1 MRASVKHKLILLFPI
16 CEDASP
22 AASQIEFV
30 SIREI
35 GVKKSFVAFGCS
47 ARHFGNVNEL
57 GKFLVIAGLLLAAV
71 GALLWSGFGK
81 GWLGRLPG
89 DIHYSK
95 GDFSF
100 HFPIVT
106 CLLLS
111 AILTLLLWLFRR

>member
-1 MRASVKHKLILLFPI
+1 M
-16 CEDASP
+16 
-22 AASQIEFV
+22 
-30 SIREI
+30 
-35 GVKKSFVAFGCS
+35 
-47 ARHFGNVNEL
+47 NEL

-89 DIHYSK
+89 DINYSK
-95 GDFSF
+95 GDFNF

-106 CLLLS
+106 CLLVS